1 MILHRMALLPFLV
14 LLSFTIPSIGQ
25 PKEKLYSEG
34 KHGQGEL
41 KYVNE
46 LPVLIL
52 AGSPQEMGEQGGAL
66 TTGPLKHLLT
76 LADKFKKQ
84 FGVEKIWPVLAP
96 LCRGMTKQFPPNHL
110 EELEAFVK
118 KSNLDRD
125 LAIIGQIIGDAKHLG
140 GCSTLVVGPTRSL
153 NGPLFGR
160 NTDLPSVGVLDKYV
174 LVTVYRPR
182 GKHAFATVGYPGLL
196 GATVGMNDAGLALT
210 INDSY
215 SSKDNAPRF
224 NARGV
229 PTGFLYRRVLEE
241 CATVA
246 EAEKLVR
253 ATERAG
259 LHIATL
265 CDPKHS
271 AIFEVTT
278 KNVVVCPMKDG
289 IIARTNHFRSD
300 ELCTAKNCRRYH
312 IMEKCL
318 DKKEFTLSDV
328 HKQLDA
334 VNQGPFTVQTVIFE
348 PRSRTLHLAFGATPA
363 SKLPLRTLRLD
374 GLFKR

>member
-1 MILHRMALLPFLV
+1 MALLPVVV
-14 LLSFTIPSIGQ
+14 LLSFTVPSTGQ
-25 PKEKLYSEG
+25 PNKKLYTEG
-34 KHGQGEL
+34 KHNQGEL
-41 KYVNE
+41 KCIDQI
-46 LPVLIL
+46 PVLIL
-52 AGSPQEMGEQGGAL
+52 AGSPQEMGEQAGAL
-66 TTGPLKHLLT
+66 TAGPVKHLLT
-76 LADKFKKQ
+76 FADKFKKQ
-84 FGVEKIWPVLAP
+84 FGVDKVWPILAP

-118 KSNLDRD
+118 KNGMDRD
-125 LAIIGQIIGDAKHLG
+125 LAIIGQVIGDAKHLG
-140 GCSTLVVGPTRSL
+140 GCSTLVVGSSRAL

-182 GKHAFATVGYPGLL
+182 GKHAFAVVGYPGLL

-215 SSKDNAPRF
+215 SSKDKAPRF
-224 NARGV
+224 SVQGV

-241 CATVA
+241 CTTVA

-253 ATERAG
+253 ATPRAA

-265 CDPKHS
+265 CDPKQA

-278 KNVVVCPMKDG
+278 RNVVVCPMKND
-289 IIARTNHFRSD
+289 IIARTNHFRSE
-300 ELCTAKNCRRYH
+300 ELCTEKNCRRYD
-312 IMEKCL
+312 ILEKCL
-318 DKKEFTLSDV
+318 DQKKFMLADV

-348 PRSRTLHLAFGATPA
+348 PSSRTLHLAFGATPA
-363 SKLPLRTLRLD
+363 SKLPLRTLTLE
-374 GLFKR
+374 GLFKE

>member
-1 MILHRMALLPFLV
+1 MTFHRMALLPALV
-14 LLSFTIPSIGQ
+14 LLSFTVPSTGQ
-25 PKEKLYSEG
+25 PKMKLYTEG
-34 KHGQGEL
+34 KHNQGEL
-41 KYVNE
+41 KYINQI
-46 LPVLIL
+46 PVLIV
-52 AGSPQEMGEQGGAL
+52 AGSPKEMGEQAGAL
-66 TTGPLKHLLT
+66 TAGPIKHLLT

-84 FGVEKIWPVLAP
+84 FGVDKVWPVLAP

-118 KSNLDRD
+118 KNGMDRD
-125 LAIIGQIIGDAKHLG
+125 LAIIAQVIGDAKHLG

-174 LVTVYRPR
+174 LVTVYKPR
-182 GKHAFATVGYPGLL
+182 GKRSFAVVGYPGLL

-215 SSKDNAPRF
+215 SSKDDAPRF
-224 NARGV
+224 NVRGV
-229 PTGFLYRRVLEE
+229 PTGFLYRRVLAE

-253 ATERAG
+253 ATQRAG

-271 AIFEVTT
+271 AILEVTT
-278 KNVVVCPMKDG
+278 KTVVVCLMKDG

-300 ELCTAKNCRRYH
+300 ELCTDKNCRRYN

-318 DKKEFTLSDV
+318 DNKKFTLSDV
-328 HKQLDA
+328 HKQMDA

-348 PRSRTLHLAFGATPA
+348 PRSRTLHLAFGDTPA
-363 SKLPLRTLRLD
+363 SKLPLRTLQLD
-374 GLFKR
+374 ALFKE